1 MKTHWLIINPTDT
14 YDVCFE
20 GFTESQADE
29 LALCIEAQFGV
40 KEFRNTTENS
50 T

>member
-1 MKTHWLIINPTDT
+1 MKTHWIIINPTDT

-20 GFTESQADE
+20 GFTEEDKEA
-29 LALCIEAQFGV
+29 LALCIESQFGV
-40 KEFRNTTENS
+40 KEFRKTTENS

>member
-1 MKTHWLIINPTDT
+1 MKTHWLIINPTET
-14 YDVCFE
+14 YDVCFK

-40 KEFRNTTENS
+40 KELINTTENS